1 LGVKARCH
9 TLSGTRA
16 DLGQGPQFPLGVMVA
31 GVWEPKV
38 AATVTLPAE
47 HLRQRMLLCRDRLI
61 ATPELVGGAR
71 AR

>member
-1 LGVKARCH
+1 
-9 TLSGTRA
+9 
-16 DLGQGPQFPLGVMVA
+16 MVA